1 MSLRALF
8 FVLAMLPLWLWGQS
22 PLSASAERQQ
32 QTDSLNA
39 TTLAVLRANQ
49 PKHMSWEEWLRNM
62 QEPANH
68 HLYPLRVTPA
78 MLDTLDGRL
87 MDLRF
92 RYMMVKELD

>member
-8 FVLAMLPLWLWGQS
+8 LASAMLPLWLWGQS
-22 PLSASAERQQ
+22 PLSASAERKQHP
-32 QTDSLNA
+32 DSLNA

-49 PKHMSWEEWLRNM
+49 PKGMSWEEWLHNM

-68 HLYPLRVTPA
+68 HLYPLRITTA
-78 MLDTLDGRL
+78 MLDTLDGRE